1 MSEKKNEPNKAMMPT
16 PVNGSTWTFAQ
27 PTRHPMKDSTKN
39 AAQELLA
46 DPLSSVTRSA
56 KKSMFV
62 FASLCCLI
70 SYTGVVPEEATI
82 LGFKFPGLTPQLIRW
97 VLLLLL
103 VHSYISF
110 LIHLLADYLRHRI
123 LTDRYNLAVA
133 HEVEEAC
140 STPPNDEDE
149 HSKSEFRGLTS
160 YREQAV
166 SPTVTKATNFAKV
179 VLDFGFPVSFGFS
192 SLIYFFYKLP

>member
-1 MSEKKNEPNKAMMPT
+1 
-16 PVNGSTWTFAQ
+16 
-27 PTRHPMKDSTKN
+27 MKDSTKK

-62 FASLCCLI
+62 FASLCSLI

-82 LGFKFPGLTPQLIRW
+82 LGFKFPGLTPFLIRW

-103 VHSYISF
+103 VHSYVSF
-110 LIHLLADYLRHRI
+110 LIHLVADYLRHRI

-133 HEVEEAC
+133 YDVDEAC
-140 STPPNDEDE
+140 STPPNHEKE
-149 HSKSEFRGLTS
+149 HFETEFRDMTG
-160 YREQAV
+160 YREQTV
-166 SPTVTKATNFAKV
+166 SPTVTKATNFARV
-179 VLDFGFPVSFGFS
+179 ALDFGFPVLFGFS

>member
-1 MSEKKNEPNKAMMPT
+1 
-16 PVNGSTWTFAQ
+16 
-27 PTRHPMKDSTKN
+27 MKDPTKK

-70 SYTGVVPEEATI
+70 SYTEVVPDEATI
-82 LGFKFPGLTPQLIRW
+82 LGFKFPGLTPLLIRW
-97 VLLLLL
+97 VSLLLL
-103 VHSYISF
+103 VHSYVTF
-110 LIHLLADYLRHRI
+110 LIHLVADYLRHRI
-123 LTDRYNLAVA
+123 LTDRYNRAVSD
-133 HEVEEAC
+133 EMDEAC
-140 STPPNDEDE
+140 STPPDDDEE
-149 HSKSEFRGLTS
+149 HFDSEFRRLTG

-166 SPTVTKATNFAKV
+166 SPTVTKATNFARV
-179 VLDFGFPVSFGFS
+179 VLDFGFPILFGFS

>member
-1 MSEKKNEPNKAMMPT
+1 MQFDDGNVYFKNLA
-16 PVNGSTWTFAQ
+16 A
-27 PTRHPMKDSTKN
+27 PMNDSTKK
-39 AAQELLA
+39 AARELLA

-82 LGFKFPGLTPQLIRW
+82 LGFKFPGLTPLLIRW
-97 VLLLLL
+97 VLLLLF
-103 VHSYISF
+103 VHSYVSF
-110 LIHLLADYLRHRI
+110 LIHLVADYLQHRI

-133 HEVEEAC
+133 YEIDEAC
-140 STPPNDEDE
+140 STPTNDEDE
-149 HSKSEFRGLTS
+149 YFESEFRGLTG
-160 YREQAV
+160 YREQKV
-166 SPTVTKATNFAKV
+166 PPMVTKATNFARV
-179 VLDFGFPVSFGFS
+179 TLDFGFPVVFGFT